1 MSDRAQHRAVVP
13 VLAIAILGVSSGAVL
28 VRLAEAPASA
38 IAVWRPGL
46 SLLLCVPMLFVS
58 GQWRTLSRLNR
69 RDFVWLLA
77 SGSFLALHFVLW
89 FRSLEL
95 TSVASS
101 TVLVTTHPL
110 FVGLLSGLLLRE
122 PPGRTEWIGILIA
135 FGGASLIW
143 LGDFGRGSLVAGQD
157 PLQGDILALVAGF
170 LAALYFIAGRR
181 LRAKLGLWAY
191 VTPVYA
197 VAAVVALAITSAN
210 ASPLTG
216 FSRATWLA
224 LAGLAIGPMLLG
236 HTGFNWAL
244 RHVRAY
250 VVSVTGLLE
259 PIGATIL
266 AFLILGSAE
275 LPSWTTFLGGFLVLA
290 GVWLPLRAHAGNP
303 VTERVDGQ

>member
-1 MSDRAQHRAVVP
+1 MSESAQHRAVVP
-13 VLAIAILGVSSGAVL
+13 VLAVAILGVSSGAVL
-28 VRLAEAPASA
+28 VRLAQAPASA

-46 SLLLCVPMLFVS
+46 ALLFCLPLLIGS
-58 GQWRTLSRLNR
+58 GQWRALSRLDR
-69 RDFVWLLA
+69 HDFVWLLA

-110 FVGLLSGLLLRE
+110 FVGLLSGLVLRE
-122 PPGRTEWIGILIA
+122 PPGRAEWMGILVA
-135 FGGASLIW
+135 VGGAGLIG
-143 LGDFGRGSLVAGQD
+143 LGDFGSGHAAAGRN

-197 VAAVVALAITSAN
+197 IAALVAVGITA
-210 ASPLTG
+210 ASGLPLIG
-216 FSRATWLA
+216 FGRGTWLA

-244 RHVRAY
+244 KHVRAY

-259 PIGATIL
+259 PLGATIL
-266 AFLILGSAE
+266 ALLILGSAE
-275 LPSWTTFLGGFLVLA
+275 LPSWTTVWGGLLVLA
-290 GVWLPLRAHAGNP
+290 GVWLPLRAHAGK
-303 VTERVDGQ
+303 RGQ

>member
-1 MSDRAQHRAVVP
+1 MSESARRRGVVP
-13 VLAIAILGVSSGAVL
+13 VLAIAIFGVSSGAVL

-46 SLLLCVPMLFVS
+46 SLLVCVPLLLVS

-69 RDFVWLLA
+69 RDFLWLLA

-122 PPGRTEWIGILIA
+122 PPARAEWIGILVA
-135 FGGASLIW
+135 VGGATLIG
-143 LGDFGRGSLVAGQD
+143 LGDFGLGDSGAGED

-197 VAAVVALAITSAN
+197 VAALVAVVITSAGGV
-210 ASPLTG
+210 PLTG
-216 FSRATWLA
+216 FDGETWLA
-224 LAGLAIGPMLLG
+224 LAGLALGPMLLG

-244 RHVRAY
+244 KHVRAY

-259 PIGATIL
+259 PIGATVL
-266 AFLILGSAE
+266 ALLILGSAE
-275 LPSWTTFLGGFLVLA
+275 LPSWATFLGGLLVLA
-290 GVWLPLRAHAGNP
+290 GVWLPLRARAGKSRSMR
-303 VTERVDGQ
+303 E

>member
-1 MSDRAQHRAVVP
+1 MSESARRRGVVP
-13 VLAIAILGVSSGAVL
+13 VLAIAIFGVSSGAVL

-46 SLLLCVPMLFVS
+46 SLLVCVPLLLVS

-69 RDFVWLLA
+69 RDFLWLLA

-122 PPGRTEWIGILIA
+122 PPARAEWIGILVA
-135 FGGASLIW
+135 VGGATLIG
-143 LGDFGRGSLVAGQD
+143 LGDFGLGDSGAGED

-197 VAAVVALAITSAN
+197 VAALVAVVIASAGGV
-210 ASPLTG
+210 PLTG
-216 FSRATWLA
+216 FDGETWLA
-224 LAGLAIGPMLLG
+224 LAGLALGPMLLG

-244 RHVRAY
+244 KHVRAY

-259 PIGATIL
+259 PIGATVL
-266 AFLILGSAE
+266 ALLILGSAE
-275 LPSWTTFLGGFLVLA
+275 LPSWATFLGGLLVLA
-290 GVWLPLRAHAGNP
+290 GVWLPLRARAGKSRSMR
-303 VTERVDGQ
+303 E

>member
-1 MSDRAQHRAVVP
+1 MSKSALHRGVVP
-13 VLAIAILGVSSGAVL
+13 VLAIAVLGVSSGAVL

-38 IAVWRPGL
+38 IAVWRPGF
-46 SLLLCVPMLFVS
+46 SLLFCIPMLVVS

-69 RDFVWLLA
+69 RDLLWLLA

-122 PPGRTEWIGILIA
+122 PPGRAEWIGILIA
-135 FGGASLIW
+135 LGGATLIGF
-143 LGDFGRGSLVAGQD
+143 GDFGSGNSGLGQE

-197 VAAVVALAITSAN
+197 VAAGVALVITSA
-210 ASPLTG
+210 SGLSLTG
-216 FSRATWLA
+216 FSRGTWLA
-224 LAGLAIGPMLLG
+224 LAGLAVGPMLLG

-266 AFLILGSAE
+266 AVLILGSAE
-275 LPSWTTFLGGFLVLA
+275 LPPWTTYVGGLLVLV
-290 GVWLPLRAHAGNP
+290 GVWQPLQAHAGKSN
-303 VTERVDGQ
+303 Q